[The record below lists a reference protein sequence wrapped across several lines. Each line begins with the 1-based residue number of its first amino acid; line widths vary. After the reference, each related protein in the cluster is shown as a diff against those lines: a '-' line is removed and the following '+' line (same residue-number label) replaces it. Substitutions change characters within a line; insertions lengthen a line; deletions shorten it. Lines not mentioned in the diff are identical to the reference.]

1 MQAVLW
7 RWVRFV
13 SGQKHS
19 TNNYC
24 HSRIQKAYCLR
35 TANSVNVIPSESAE
49 KSLGSPSSPQ
59 IKRREWCWKI
69 SDSKHGGESRSSSP
83 QSIMLEYYQ
92 INEFTVWVLAADGRT
107 LVGYREPRESQIYF
121 QSLFV
126 SFLLPGAGR
135 QITHLWFFTCKR
147 SPVIFQP
154 VRLDSAS

>member
-1 MQAVLW
+1 MDRSTQLTIPATPE
-7 RWVRFV
+7 FKKHTV
-13 SGQKHS
+13 SGQPILSVSSH
-19 TNNYC
+19 
-24 HSRIQKAYCLR
+24 QK
-35 TANSVNVIPSESAE
+35 VPE
-49 KSLGSPSSPQ
+49 KPLVSPSSPQ

-69 SDSKHGGESRSSSP
+69 SDSKHGGESRSWSP

-135 QITHLWFFTCKR
+135 QSMHLRFFKCKR
-147 SPVIFQP
+147 SPMIFQP
-154 VRLDSAS
+154 VRSDSAS